1 MTLGSNFRASGYRV
15 WGRALSSSSSGS
27 NPGES
32 LGQAWLGSRRGI
44 KETRT
49 LAGNHIMKEIASDGI
64 AAMNLP
70 LKWHGGKYY
79 LASKIVRLMPPHLHY
94 VEPFFGGG
102 AVLFSRDP
110 DESDRWL
117 FPHEGVSEVV
127 NDINGLLINFYR
139 VLQDR
144 VSFEAF
150 RRTVEAIPM
159 AREEWEKAHAHTYGN
174 DPVAD
179 AIAFFVDCRLSRSG
193 MMNGFTSL
201 TRNRTRRRMNGNV
214 SEWLS
219 AIEGLPGIHRR
230 LRRVFIE
237 KMPAIELINR
247 EDTPGT
253 LFYCDPPY
261 LHETR
266 TATDAYAHE
275 MTASEHQELLETLL
289 ECKGKVMLSGYPS
302 AAYDSALASWN
313 RHTFELPNNAA
324 GGETKRRMTE
334 VLWCN
339 F

>member
-1 MTLGSNFRASGYRV
+1 
-15 WGRALSSSSSGS
+15 
-27 NPGES
+27 
-32 LGQAWLGSRRGI
+32 
-44 KETRT
+44 
-49 LAGNHIMKEIASDGI
+49 
-64 AAMNLP
+64 MNLP

-79 LASKIVRLMPPHLHY
+79 LASKIVGRMPAHLHY

-102 AVLFSRDP
+102 AVLLARDP
-110 DESDRWL
+110 EDEGLWFL
-117 FPHEGVSEVV
+117 GHQGVSEVV
-127 NDINGLLINFYR
+127 NDVNGRLINFWR
-139 VLQDR
+139 VLQDPEKFALFHR
-144 VSFEAF
+144 RLEAM
-150 RRTVEAIPM
+150 PL
-159 AREEWEKAHAHTYGN
+159 ARQEWEDAHRHVHGTDA
-174 DPVAD
+174 VAD
-179 AIAFFVDCRLSRSG
+179 AVAFFVDCRQSRSG
-193 MMNGFTSL
+193 MMNTFTSV
-201 TRNRTRRRMNGNV
+201 TRNRLRRRMNGNT

-230 LRRVFIE
+230 LGRVLIE
-237 KMPAIELINR
+237 NMNAIALIER

-266 TATDAYAHE
+266 TAPDLYAHE
-275 MTASEHQELLETLL
+275 MSETDHRELLATLV

-302 AAYDSALASWN
+302 NLYDTTLKSWT